1 VVGVCY
7 RVMQEFIRRNK
18 GQSYRGHILSP
29 APRADF
35 INRLR
40 RQDASYS
47 RIVFVSKPQA
57 PEDVSRTTPMTQ
69 TKRLSVGILGLSHLH
84 PRGYMTLF
92 QAIPEVAVIAAADAN
107 PAVLEGFVKDFAL
120 RGYADWR
127 ELLEQERLDL
137 AVIFLPH
144 ADCPEAAVACTAR
157 GVHVVVEKPMA
168 ASAAGVRRMIPAAEQ
183 AGVILSTPYVWRYHP
198 VVQEMKR
205 LIEEGVTGRIVGC
218 EGRCAAGRL
227 SRYIEGHAGWM
238 LEKARSG
245 GGPMFNLGVHWIDLY
260 RWLLED
266 EVVEV
271 MGKMVRVNQQYDI
284 EDNSFALLTFSRGT
298 VLALDI
304 SYTVPDSYPFGRD
317 LYLALRGTN
326 GVLAWSPSFEG
337 SKESLFVCSDS
348 GEYSTATRQHL
359 DFELPPQPGYGGVMG
374 LRFLSELVESIR
386 SGKPPAITGEDG
398 LKALEVVEAIYQSA
412 ESGRSI
418 KL

>member
-1 VVGVCY
+1 
-7 RVMQEFIRRNK
+7 M
-18 GQSYRGHILSP
+18 
-29 APRADF
+29 APH
-35 INRLR
+35 
-40 RQDASYS
+40 Q
-47 RIVFVSKPQA
+47 Q
-57 PEDVSRTTPMTQ
+57 
-69 TKRLSVGILGLSHLH
+69 LSVGILGLCHLH

-92 QAIPEVAVIAAADAN
+92 QAIPEAAVIAAADPNA
-107 PAVLEGFVKDFAL
+107 AVLESFVKDFPM

-127 ELLEQERLDL
+127 ELLEQERLDV

-144 ADCPEAAVACTAR
+144 ADCPDAAVACAAR
-157 GVHVVVEKPMA
+157 GAHVVVEKPMA
-168 ASAAGVRRMIPAAEQ
+168 ASAAGVRRMIAAAEQ

-205 LIEEGVTGRIVGC
+205 LVEEGVTGRVVGC

-227 SRYIEGHAGWM
+227 SRYIEGNAGWM

-245 GGPMFNLGVHWIDLY
+245 GGPMLNLGVHWIDLY
-260 RWLLED
+260 RWILAD

-271 MGKMVRVNQQYDI
+271 MGKTVRVDLKYDI

-317 LYLALRGTN
+317 LYLALRGTK
-326 GVLAWSPSFEG
+326 GVLSWSPSFEG
-337 SKESLFVCSDS
+337 TKERLFVCSDS
-348 GEYSTATRQHL
+348 GEYSRPARQHL

-374 LRFLSELVESIR
+374 LRFLSDLVQSVR
-386 SGKPPAITGEDG
+386 AGKPPAITGQDG

-412 ESGRSI
+412 ESGRSV